1 MINTNELM
9 LGNYCKI
16 KNDKLNNL
24 MQVVGTSETEVLL
37 DYNENKGESF
47 VVDCNDLVPILIT
60 EEILE
65 KCGFYKCDR
74 LNDMPAN
81 YYSNDEGNKIGYH
94 KESDKYLLI
103 GMYCEFKYLHELQ
116 NIYYLLTK
124 KQLKVNL
131 ND

>member
-9 LGNYCKI
+9 LGNYVELSNGNIVRI
-16 KNDKLNNL
+16 KRIN
-24 MQVVGTSETEVLL
+24 EVNISYYDNSIDQYL
-37 DYNENKGESF
+37 DVMFKDIY
-47 VVDCNDLVPILIT
+47 PIPIT

-74 LNDMPAN
+74 LNNMPAN

-124 KQLKVNL
+124 KQLNVNL